1 MEGGSKEAAEGLSYP
16 LYDLGAVDEG
26 ALWLGG
32 NDNLE
37 GGRGSIGSLESGGA
51 LLSSGCWSISTE
63 PGEEGLKWNGVKA
76 ELFSGA
82 SGGFI
87 KSVDAPED
95 GLHGISKKVPS
106 TTCLGTVKQESE
118 KAWQSSVSDFP
129 RTAGVIG
136 DAVVGAKSTANS
148 PPCVH
153 PPPQRLPSTGSL
165 QVDRNKGN
173 GPQASSTGGSAAQHS
188 NVQGALSSS
197 ASPVSAAALY
207 GGKSRPIKA
216 TTISA
221 GAAGAEVVKAE
232 PVEGS
237 IDHEAPDSEEEEED
251 RRNINENGDEL
262 GSCTDVS
269 DKRRRNREHAKR
281 SRMRKRVR
289 LGGLEGMVL
298 SLRRENVRLRQIIKQ
313 GIPDRADEIIRMCAK
328 DNTNADTVAKQ
339 DVVQGMRP
347 TTSITSLRWKS
358 RGFGGSSSSISRSR
372 LKLEGGGE
380 GGRSKER
387 CVPSA
392 LKLMSPSYQTVK
404 ALSES
409 QANFI
414 LTNPNLPD
422 CPIIFASQGFL
433 DLTGYEASK
442 VIGNNCRFL
451 QGPGTDPTT
460 VSILRNNLASGRD
473 TSVCI
478 LNYKADGTPFWNQL
492 SIGVLLDAHGQVA
505 NHVGVLC
512 EVNQMPPSMFHK
524 LLHRVPLPESL
535 LAEESSDSG
544 EDTADTK
551 SNMYSARM
559 GRSNSLGGSESAPRV
574 VDRLRR
580 TRAAA
585 ATAPSSTSN

>member
-1 MEGGSKEAAEGLSYP
+1 M
-16 LYDLGAVDEG
+16 
-26 ALWLGG
+26 
-32 NDNLE
+32 
-37 GGRGSIGSLESGGA
+37 
-51 LLSSGCWSISTE
+51 
-63 PGEEGLKWNGVKA
+63 
-76 ELFSGA
+76 
-82 SGGFI
+82 
-87 KSVDAPED
+87 KSVDTPGN
-95 GLHGISKKVPS
+95 GLHGISKKEPS

-118 KAWQSSVSDFP
+118 QAWQSSVNDFP
-129 RTAGVIG
+129 LTAGAIG

-148 PPCVH
+148 PPCTL
-153 PPPQRLPSTGSL
+153 PSPQRLPSTGYL
-165 QVDRNKGN
+165 QDNRNIGG
-173 GPQASSTGGSAAQHS
+173 GPQGSSAGGSATQHS
-188 NVQGALSSS
+188 KVQGALSSS
-197 ASPVSAAALY
+197 ASPVSAAVLY
-207 GGKSRPIKA
+207 GEKPRPIKA
-216 TTISA
+216 STIP
-221 GAAGAEVVKAE
+221 AAAAAATQVVKAE

-237 IDHEAPDSEEEEED
+237 IDHEAPDSEEEEEED
-251 RRNINENGDEL
+251 HGNRNENEDEL
-262 GSCTDVS
+262 GSSLDVS

-313 GIPDRADEIIRMCAK
+313 GIPDRADEIIRMCAR
-328 DNTNADTVAKQ
+328 DNTNADMVAKQ

-347 TTSITSLRWKS
+347 TASITSSRWKS
-358 RGFGGSSSSISRSR
+358 RGVSGSSSSISRSR
-372 LKLEGGGE
+372 LKMEGGGE

-387 CVPSA
+387 RVPSA
-392 LKLMSPSYQTVK
+392 LKLMSPSHQTVK

-442 VIGNNCRFL
+442 VIGKNCRFL
-451 QGPGTDPTT
+451 QGPGTDPMT

-535 LAEESSDSG
+535 LLDESSDSG

-559 GRSNSLGGSESAPRV
+559 GRSGSLGGSESAPRV

-585 ATAPSSTSN
+585 ATAPGSTSN